1 MGRGKICL
9 GEAEERYNKALG
21 GLNILHI
28 PCLELFL
35 FLPVRFFPPL
45 QTSTVELVNI
55 GANCIVGFKIVM
67 GKKVKGFKIEIS
79 VINHYIKSCWVL
91 ECNFVRLN
99 APLRITQSP
108 TYDILSQVFNFVY

>member
-1 MGRGKICL
+1 
-9 GEAEERYNKALG
+9 
-21 GLNILHI
+21 
-28 PCLELFL
+28 
-35 FLPVRFFPPL
+35 
-45 QTSTVELVNI
+45 
-55 GANCIVGFKIVM
+55 M

-79 VINHYIKSCWVL
+79 VINHYIKCCWVL